1 MAFLT
6 AAALGLQGLG
16 YYQNRVDSKKR
27 EAEYRGEAT
36 QQKTALEASRNAIKN
51 IDFSP
56 GSGIYELE
64 QNRKLQAEL
73 LGSNAQRRGDEKEA
87 RAIASFQDS
96 PRMGQAML
104 PRLLEQTEQAQQKVD
119 LQTGNMMTEA
129 EATTTKAEEAG
140 IQKGRERDLMLGQ
153 LDFQRAGKSF
163 DSYMEGAYGERASQ
177 AQALQAMLSET
188 GETLV
193 ALEGSRKKDGGGD
206 DTVTPTDNTVTP
218 TVDTRSGFDIDY
230 GQPNAESYSTQ
241 KNPIFRDDFEG
252 EFTQSELDLIDGNAY
267 KDGGYIGKQGGVTEG
282 EFDHDTNKIALVDQ
296 ESGEIVGEGTGG
308 EAFLNPNQFK
318 NLTEAK
324 ALLKKLSA
332 SSSASQEIKKA
343 AELLKFLEGEQF
355 QDA

>member
-16 YYQNRVDSKKR
+16 YIQNRADSKKR
-27 EAEYRGEAT
+27 EAEYRGEAD
-36 QQKTALEASRNAIKN
+36 QQQTALEASRNAIKN

-73 LGSNAQRRGDEKEA
+73 LGSNAQRRGDEREA

-119 LQTGNMMTEA
+119 LQTGKMMTEA

-140 IQKGRERDLMLGQ
+140 IQKGRERDLMLSQ

-193 ALEGSRKKDGGGD
+193 ALDGNRKRGEGD
-206 DTVTPTDNTVTP
+206 DDDDDNTLTDKTVTPTNNTVTPTD
-218 TVDTRSGFDIDY
+218 DTSIG
-230 GQPNAESYSTQ
+230 
-241 KNPIFRDDFEG
+241 DDFES
-252 EFTQSELDLIDGNAY
+252 EFSQDELDIINGNAY

-282 EFDHDTNKIALVDQ
+282 EFNHDTNKIALVDQ
-296 ESGEIVGEGTGG
+296 ESGEKVGEGTGG

-318 NLTEAK
+318 KLTDAK

-332 SSSASQEIKKA
+332 SSSASPEIKKV